1 MCGSLIFPVD
11 EKASPCWSFVAAA
24 EPEEQRTSYA
34 PPRRCYSSSFSMGV
48 YFSPGHTETR
58 AEVRSYIR
66 GLNEADRVGSLVPPG
81 SKDGFFDAIY
91 VFQNERLFDSLTQP
105 SMRSR
110 HKTLTR
116 TSAGYKLYWAKYGAP
131 GMSVLPSTLIHA
143 PWVTRRLFQP
153 TDRSR

>member
-1 MCGSLIFPVD
+1 MRRQGAATVRLSPWAYIFRLDTPRPGRR
-11 EKASPCWSFVAAA
+11 S
-24 EPEEQRTSYA
+24 A
-34 PPRRCYSSSFSMGV
+34 PILG
-48 YFSPGHTETR
+48 
-58 AEVRSYIR
+58 

-116 TSAGYKLYWAKYGAP
+116 TSAGYKLYWEKYGAP